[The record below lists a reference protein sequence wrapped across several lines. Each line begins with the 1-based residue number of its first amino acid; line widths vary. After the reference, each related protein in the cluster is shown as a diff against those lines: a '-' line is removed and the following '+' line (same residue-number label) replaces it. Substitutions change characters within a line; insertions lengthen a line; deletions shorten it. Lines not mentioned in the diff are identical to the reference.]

1 MCSVVFNWGIFLI
14 QGSFSCAC
22 VLFPFTTLPWFL
34 TWFKVFYSCW
44 KIQQLTINFSFSPK
58 YSNLLRTLFCAK
70 ILDVELVLALK
81 TELLL
86 YLDIL
91 MRFDC
96 QVLLD
101 KCIISLTVCVMEM
114 KCKKKCQ
121 IYWKW
126 CVYTYSQMFIC
137 CRKSIIRTPT
147 ERACSQICHML
158 Q

>member
-1 MCSVVFNWGIFLI
+1 MRMC
-14 QGSFSCAC
+14 A
-22 VLFPFTTLPWFL
+22 FPLYNPSLVL

-44 KIQQLTINFSFSPK
+44 KIQQSTNQFLVLVHSILTYYAHF
-58 YSNLLRTLFCAK
+58 FCAK

-81 TELLL
+81 TELLS
-86 YLDIL
+86 YLDIW

-126 CVYTYSQMFIC
+126 CVYIYSQMFIC

-147 ERACSQICHML
+147 KKACSQICHTS